1 MVLLPS
7 RSKLLPVLK
16 GRLLLSARI
25 IPLAPIGGI
34 LGAPPNTYDTQSLL
48 YRVTGTSEADLT
60 SGPRTRSFSNIGKS
74 SEMLN
79 LYLAF
84 KMGFSAVVPRTGL
97 VRTVVRYFDSIAF
110 THSLIPIRGYRSR
123 CVVVTDYRLRTTQR
137 WLIFLY
143 RISFLRCIIKSA

>member
-16 GRLLLSARI
+16 GRLLLVCQHY
-25 IPLAPIGGI
+25 PT
-34 LGAPPNTYDTQSLL
+34 GASRWRFRCAANTYEHSRCCALWSDWYLHL
-48 YRVTGTSEADLT
+48 YQTC
-60 SGPRTRSFSNIGKS
+60 
-74 SEMLN
+74 
-79 LYLAF
+79 LAF

-123 CVVVTDYRLRTTQR
+123 YVVVTDYRLRTTQR